1 MSNNTDPDIRTS
13 ISAIIAYSSGGYGGV
28 GPDGGVIT
36 GDLGVNTMRIKV
48 PELFFT

>member
-28 GPDGGVIT
+28 GPDADIT
-36 GDLGVNTMRIKV
+36 GDLGVNTMRTKV